1 MFDKILLSATTELT
15 LWEKFVEWYQNSFLC
30 ELLTYLKDTYF
41 SVNFGAYENFT
52 ISETTAETIR
62 LLIPAIGI
70 AMVFACLLTARLRVV
85 QGRFIR
91 RLLKG
96 ESFSPDSA
104 KTLAELELFRN
115 ASIRRE
121 LSRGSNLRM
130 VVRCVHKD
138 GRDTG
143 VGVYLDRSSEE
154 LLKFYEMEEAEKE
167 RIRAAKKAAEEE
179 RAKRKAAAKAREE
192 FVDESLDELLKE
204 ELDEAVEESFEE
216 SLEEKT
222 DEATECA
229 DAAEADGGE
238 ARLQDVTEDSIDE
251 PDAQNTEAGD
261 AQSGEITPENR
272 GAMRRR
278 SMRSLPKIDFTTAK
292 FYIPKELKHRADVRF
307 ERRGSSWAPAVASI
321 ALVIL
326 MTGVVCWLLPYILTL
341 ADGIISL
348 MAPQ

>member
-1 MFDKILLSATTELT
+1 MFDKIFLSASTATDLT
-15 LWEKFVEWYQNSFLC
+15 LWEKIVEWYQNSFLC

-70 AMVFACLLTARLRVV
+70 AMVFACLLTARVRVV
-85 QGRFIR
+85 QGRFVR
-91 RLLKG
+91 RLLRG
-96 ESFSPDSA
+96 ECLSPDSA
-104 KTLAELELFRN
+104 KSLAELELFRN
-115 ASIRRE
+115 AAIRRE

-130 VVRCVHKD
+130 VVRCVHED

-143 VGVYLDRSSEE
+143 VGVYSDRSSEE
-154 LLKFYEMEEAEKE
+154 LLKLYEMEEAEKE
-167 RIRAAKKAAEEE
+167 RIRAAKRAAQKAKKKAADKEADEL
-179 RAKRKAAAKAREE
+179 
-192 FVDESLDELLKE
+192 VDEVV
-204 ELDEAVEESFEE
+204 DEAVEAVSGEE
-216 SLEEKT
+216 TEPT
-222 DEATECA
+222 DALDTAECA
-229 DAAEADGGE
+229 DAVRDGEVLSEDVTEEASVDTADAQDAEADGST
-238 ARLQDVTEDSIDE
+238 ALAQDAEGA
-251 PDAQNTEAGD
+251 P
-261 AQSGEITPENR
+261 R
-272 GAMRRR
+272 GR
-278 SMRSLPKIDFTTAK
+278 LPKIDFTTAR

-307 ERRGSSWAPAVASI
+307 ERRGSSWAPAIASI